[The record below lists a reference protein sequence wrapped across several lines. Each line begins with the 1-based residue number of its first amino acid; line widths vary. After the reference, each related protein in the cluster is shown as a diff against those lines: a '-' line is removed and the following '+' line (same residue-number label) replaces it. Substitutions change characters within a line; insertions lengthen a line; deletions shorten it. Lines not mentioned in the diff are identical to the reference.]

1 MWVPYLSEDRSEQM
15 PPLPSAIDH
24 GTAFGSGSLVRRL
37 RERLVGQ
44 VEAAFFWAAVV
55 LPFLHLPL
63 LLTGLETSSEAVTF
77 TALLALN
84 FVALVVGHRHQRD

>member
-1 MWVPYLSEDRSEQM
+1 M
-15 PPLPSAIDH
+15 PQLPSAIDH
-24 GTAFGSGSLVRRL
+24 GTAFGSESLVRRL

-77 TALLALN
+77 TALLVLN
-84 FVALVVGHRHQRD
+84 FVALVVGHRHQRG